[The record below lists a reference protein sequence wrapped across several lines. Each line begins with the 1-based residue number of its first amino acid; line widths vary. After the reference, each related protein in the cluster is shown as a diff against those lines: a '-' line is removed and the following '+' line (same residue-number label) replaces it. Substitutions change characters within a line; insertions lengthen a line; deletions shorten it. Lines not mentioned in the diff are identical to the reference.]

1 MCVTFIQVPI
11 TLRYEDTYAYDM
23 FVYDLYFVTAVML
36 YGLDDNITSIECG
49 ASLFVCSRCGEML

>member
-23 FVYDLYFVTAVML
+23 FVYDLYFVTLLCYM
-36 YGLDDNITSIECG
+36 GWMITH
-49 ASLFVCSRCGEML
+49 